1 MKIKAEMSQQVK
13 LSEKVLPSIAQ
24 IDLYNTAKMLTAVTL
39 SDSGNLLVC
48 GF

>member
-24 IDLYNTAKMLTAVTL
+24 IDLYNTAKMYEE
-39 SDSGNLLVC
+39 SYNDINIG
-48 GF
+48 